1 MNNISTVSIYC
12 GSSLGKNKIYS
23 DMAILL
29 GQAIHAR
36 GISLV
41 YGGGNVGLM
50 GVIANTVLQLGGKVT
65 GVLPHFLNKK
75 EVGNLD
81 IDELILVD
89 SMHERKQ
96 KISEL
101 SDAFIAM
108 PGGFGTLEEVAEML
122 TWTQL
127 GLSKKPIALYNA
139 NGFYDLLLSQFDKMV
154 DEAFLKPEN
163 RKMVI
168 DDHDP
173 DSLLDKLFE
182 FEPISTP
189 KWMHSDQT

>member
-1 MNNISTVSIYC
+1 MNNITTVSIYC
-12 GSSLGKNKIYS
+12 GSSLGKNKIYA

-29 GQAIHAR
+29 GHAIHKR

-81 IDELILVD
+81 VDELILVN

-96 KISEL
+96 KISEI

-127 GLSKKPIALYNA
+127 GLSKKPIGLYNA

-168 DDHDP
+168 DDHDA

-189 KWMHSDQT
+189 KWLHSDQT

>member
-1 MNNISTVSIYC
+1 MTNISTISIYC

-29 GQAIHAR
+29 GQTIYNR
-36 GISLV
+36 GLNLV

-81 IDELILVD
+81 VDELILVD

-96 KISEL
+96 KISEI

-108 PGGFGTLEEVAEML
+108 PGGFGTLEEVSEML

-127 GLSKKPIALYNA
+127 GLSKKPIGLYNA
-139 NGFYDLLLSQFDKMV
+139 NGFYDLLLGQFDKMV
-154 DEAFLKPEN
+154 DEGFLKQEN
-163 RKMVI
+163 RKMLV

-173 DSLLDKLFE
+173 ERLLNKLFE

-189 KWMHSDQT
+189 KWLHSDQT

>member
-1 MNNISTVSIYC
+1 MNNISTISIYC
-12 GSSLGKNKIYS
+12 GSSLGKSKIYT

-29 GQAIHAR
+29 GQAIHKR
-36 GISLV
+36 GIHLV

-50 GVIANTVLQLGGKVT
+50 GVIANTMLQLGGKVT

-81 IDELILVD
+81 VDELILVN

-96 KISEL
+96 KISDI

-122 TWTQL
+122 TWSQL
-127 GLSKKPIALYNA
+127 GLSKKPIGLYNA
-139 NGFYDLLLSQFDKMV
+139 NGFYDLLLGQFDKMV
-154 DEAFLKPEN
+154 DEAFLKVEN
-163 RKMVI
+163 RKMLI

-173 DSLLDKLFE
+173 ERLLDKLFE
-182 FEPISTP
+182 FKPISTP

>member
-1 MNNISTVSIYC
+1 MNNIATVSIYC
-12 GSSLGKNKIYS
+12 GSSLGKNKIYA

-29 GQAIHAR
+29 GQAIHKR
-36 GISLV
+36 GINLV

-81 IDELILVD
+81 VDELILVN

-96 KISEL
+96 KISEI

-127 GLSKKPIALYNA
+127 GLSKKPIGLYNA

-154 DEAFLKPEN
+154 DEGFLKPEN
-163 RKMVI
+163 REMVI
-168 DDHDP
+168 DDNDP
-173 DSLLDKLFE
+173 ESLLDKLFE

>member
-1 MNNISTVSIYC
+1 MNNISTISIYC
-12 GSSLGKNKIYS
+12 GSSLGKNKTYT

-29 GQAIHAR
+29 GQAIHKR
-36 GISLV
+36 GIHLV

-50 GVIANTVLQLGGKVT
+50 GVIANTMLQLGGKVT
-65 GVLPHFLNKK
+65 GVLPHLLNKK

-81 IDELILVD
+81 VDELILVN

-96 KISEL
+96 KISDI

-127 GLSKKPIALYNA
+127 GLSKKPIGLYNA
-139 NGFYDLLLSQFDKMV
+139 NGFYDLLLGQFDKMV

-168 DDHDP
+168 DDHEP
-173 DSLLDKLFE
+173 ESLLDKLFE